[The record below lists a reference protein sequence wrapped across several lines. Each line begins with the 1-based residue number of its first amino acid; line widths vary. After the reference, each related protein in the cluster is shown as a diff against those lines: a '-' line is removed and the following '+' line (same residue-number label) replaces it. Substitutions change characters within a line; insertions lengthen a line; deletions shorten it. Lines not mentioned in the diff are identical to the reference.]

1 MAVTLANEQRCETF
15 KGQFSRFDYLWTK
28 DLHTTLNEFLEA
40 EGKVG
45 GGAGGALEGHIASHC
60 CCLVMQAVCLR
71 LLTALGGSPQAS
83 HCKKLLLV
91 APCRLTHDPHA
102 PEDRQYLPY
111 NR

>member
-45 GGAGGALEGHIASHC
+45 GGGRRSCRAYCFPL
-60 CCLVMQAVCLR
+60 LMQAVYLR
-71 LLTALGGSPQAS
+71 LLTAISESPQAS

-91 APCRLTHDPHA
+91 APYRLTDLWPA
-102 PEDRQYLPY
+102 
-111 NR
+111 